1 MFLSNLL
8 ACFIQ
13 VPVARRKTL
22 SLSCERRT
30 RAADSGCQRL
40 APFFRMYLLA
50 FSASLCLLHVQK
62 DRLYRDPKEPRR
74 SCQGRL
80 LLLRE

>member
-40 APFFRMYLLA
+40 APFKMYLLA
-50 FSASLCLLHVQK
+50 FSASLYLLHVQK
-62 DRLYRDPKEPRR
+62 DRLYRGPKEPRR

-80 LLLRE
+80 LLLHE